1 MTIVQLDKMTL
12 YGAEKHQSRV
22 LEQLQEL
29 GCVHLVNLGQ
39 SDHDD
44 ASDDVSTDAREAL
57 KYLRACPE
65 QLRQVRRTDQ
75 FRREATVV
83 EALRLKS
90 EQRRFSDERDELQKA
105 IRDVEPWGEFQL
117 PAEGRIGHVKFWF
130 HLVPLRDLK
139 KFEAVAGPS
148 REVARDHRQA
158 YVVVFGGDE
167 PQDAPGTRV
176 ELDPRPLSTLQAR
189 REDVNEQLDE
199 LQYQRVGLTRWCDLI
214 EAGLAEADDAAE
226 REHATHQLL
235 SGHRVFALQGWV
247 PRDAAERIRQFA
259 ADHGLAVT
267 IEPPAANDEP
277 PTLLHNPERLAGSAA
292 LVTFYKTPQYG
303 SWDPSIFSFV
313 SFAIFFAMIVADAGY
328 GIILALL
335 TAFWW
340 RKLNNTQGGRRGRN
354 VLAAI
359 VACTI
364 AYGVVCGSYFG
375 VSPPVD
381 SLLGNLRV
389 LDAQSQSQMMPLTIV
404 IGVIHL
410 SLAHLVTAWL
420 NRGRATALA
429 SLGWVSAMCG
439 ATLGGVGLLGSVS
452 ELRGQQLTQAG
463 AVLLVGGLIAVFLF
477 SSQRPVLS
485 PSIKTQALRLFD
497 GIQGLTG
504 LSGLFGDALSY
515 LRLFALGLASAKLS
529 ETFNEL
535 GAGAWDKAGFGVIAG
550 LAIVVLGHTLNLILS
565 IMSGVVHGLRLNCI
579 EFYKWG
585 LPEEGYSFKAFAK
598 KAKQP

>member
-1 MTIVQLDKMTL
+1 MTIVQLEKMTL
-12 YGAEKHQSRV
+12 YGAEKLQSQV
-22 LEQLQEL
+22 LEKLQEL

-44 ASDDVSTDAREAL
+44 APDDVAIDARQAL

-65 QLRQVRRTDQ
+65 QLRQVRRREP
-75 FRREATVV
+75 FRGEAVVV

-90 EQRRFSDERDELQKA
+90 AHRRLGDERDELQKA
-105 IRDVEPWGEFQL
+105 IRDMKPWGEFQL
-117 PAEGRIGHVKFWF
+117 PAEGRIGDVKFWF
-130 HLVPLRDLK
+130 YVAPLRDLK
-139 KFEAVAGPS
+139 KFDAGGFS
-148 REVARDHRQA
+148 SKEVAHDHQNV
-158 YVVVFGGDE
+158 YVVVLSCDE
-167 PQDAPGTRV
+167 PQDVPGTRI
-176 ELDPRPLSTLQAR
+176 ELDPRPLSALQAR
-189 REDVNEQLDE
+189 LEEVDEQLEE
-199 LQYQRVGLTRWCDLI
+199 LQHQRAGLTRWCDLL
-214 EAGLAEADDAAE
+214 AVGLAEVDDAAE
-226 REHATHQLL
+226 RDRATHRVL
-235 SGHRVFALQGWV
+235 SGHGVFALQGWI
-247 PRDAAERIRQFA
+247 PRDAADRVRQFA
-259 ADHGLAVT
+259 TVHGLAVT
-267 IEPPAANDEP
+267 IEPPAADEEP
-277 PTLLHNPERLAGSAA
+277 PTLLHNPEGLAGSEA
-292 LVTFYKTPQYG
+292 LVTFYKTPRYG

-335 TAFWW
+335 MAFWW
-340 RKLNNTQGGRRGRN
+340 RKLGNTPGGRRGRN

-359 VACTI
+359 VFCTI
-364 AYGVVCGSYFG
+364 AYGVLCGSYFG

-404 IGVIHL
+404 IGVLHL

-439 ATLGGVGLLGSVS
+439 ATLGGAGLLGGLS

-463 AVLLVGGLIAVFLF
+463 EVLLIGGLIAVFLF
-477 SSQRPVLS
+477 SSQRPLLTL
-485 PSIKTQALRLFD
+485 SIKTQALRLFD

>member
-12 YGAEKHQSRV
+12 YGAEKHRSRV

-29 GCVHLVNLGQ
+29 GCAHLVNLGQ
-39 SDHDD
+39 SEHDD
-44 ASDDVSTDAREAL
+44 TSDDLSNDAREAL

-90 EQRRFSDERDELQKA
+90 EQRRLSDERDELQKA

-117 PAEGRIGHVKFWF
+117 PAEGRIGDVRFWF
-130 HLVPLRDLK
+130 HVVPLRDLK
-139 KFEAVAGPS
+139 KFAAIACAS
-148 REVARDHRQA
+148 REVARDHRYA

-189 REDVNEQLDE
+189 REEVNEQLDE
-199 LQYQRVGLTRWCDLI
+199 LQYQRVGLTRWCDLL
-214 EAGLAEADDAAE
+214 EAGLAEDDDAAE
-226 REHATHQLL
+226 RERATHQLL
-235 SGHRVFALQGWV
+235 RGHSVFALQGWV
-247 PRDAAERIRQFA
+247 PRDAADRIRQFA
-259 ADHGLAVT
+259 AESGLAVT
-267 IEPPAANDEP
+267 IEPPAAHDEP
-277 PTLLHNPERLAGSAA
+277 PTLLHNPERLAGSEA

-340 RKLNNTQGGRRGRN
+340 RKLGNTQGGRRGRS

-477 SSQRPVLS
+477 SSQRPLLS